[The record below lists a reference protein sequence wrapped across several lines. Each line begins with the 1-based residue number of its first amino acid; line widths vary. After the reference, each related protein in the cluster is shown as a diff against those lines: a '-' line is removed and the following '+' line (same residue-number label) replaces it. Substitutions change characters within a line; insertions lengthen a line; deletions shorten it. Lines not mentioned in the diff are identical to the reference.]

1 MKHKKTIILLV
12 VIISVLGVIPFL
24 PGLFVNIVREIP
36 VNTAHLQPYDLR
48 GYQGTPVW
56 DLAKAVYDE
65 DIDEIYHQVQ
75 DKKVPIDYRE
85 PVKGRTLL
93 LFAACKY
100 KPRSVKALLDLG
112 ADPNARDSFRGSTPL
127 LTACR
132 YNDSTEV
139 VKLLLSYGADP
150 NIIEKINNDTS
161 SWYNSYAFPLYWAI
175 GHENFENVKL
185 LIASGADIH
194 LKTEIVIEG
203 SLVNVALVHDRCDIA
218 LYLINQGLDYNAI
231 LKSGGDSECSILSIL
246 RNKIYD
252 LDSERYK
259 DKMKLVEFLQG
270 KGLDYRKEPIDEQT
284 LKRIKRIHHDD
295 WEEYIKKY

>member
-65 DIDEIYHQVQ
+65 DIDEIYHQVR
-75 DKKVPIDYRE
+75 DKKVPIDYKKT
-85 PVKGRTLL
+85 VTGGTLL
-93 LFAACKY
+93 TFASYKY

-112 ADPNARDSFRGSTPL
+112 ADPNARDILRGTTPL
-127 LTACR
+127 LVACKI
-132 YNDSTEV
+132 NDKTEV
-139 VKLLLSYGADP
+139 VKLLLSHGADP
-150 NIIEKINNDTS
+150 NAVEYPSDTNS
-161 SWYNSYAFPLYWAI
+161 RYSSYAFPLYYAI
-175 GHENFENVKL
+175 YHENFENVKL

>member
-1 MKHKKTIILLV
+1 MNRKKTIVLIIFSLPIF
-12 VIISVLGVIPFL
+12 VIICLVLVIKL
-24 PGLFVNIVREIP
+24 NLWREIP

-175 GHENFENVKL
+175 YHGNFENVKL

-194 LKTEIVIEG
+194 LKTEIVGAG
-203 SLVNVALVHDRCDIA
+203 SLVNEAVVHNRCDIA
-218 LYLINQGLDYNAI
+218 LYLINLGLDYNA
-231 LKSGGDSECSILSIL
+231 KFTYADGSEGGILSIL
-246 RNKIYD
+246 RNDIYD
-252 LDSERYK
+252 LDSEQYK
-259 DKMKLVEFLQG
+259 NKMKLVEFLQT
-270 KGLDYRKEPIDEQT
+270 KGLDYWKEPIYEQT
-284 LKRIKRIHHDD
+284 LKTIKHFHPDD